1 MKPQEVV
8 HQRAKELGSEGLLLL
23 LLPGLQQ
30 EQHAVEGEQEEAAL
44 LVEEQQRVRVL
55 RRLREDPS
63 QALNAQLI
71 THVPHTQHLHG
82 CEEQKNGD
90 DVEGIMSSDYTGCN
104 FNTPPSFHYFM
115 LLPVF

>member
-1 MKPQEVV
+1 MELQEVLRL
-8 HQRAKELGSEGLLLL
+8 HQRTKELGSEGLLLL

-55 RRLREDPS
+55 RRLREDPG
-63 QALNAQLI
+63 QALNTQLI
-71 THVPHTQHLHG
+71 AHVPHTQHLDV

-90 DVEGIMSSDYTGCN
+90 EVEGIMSSD
-104 FNTPPSFHYFM
+104 
-115 LLPVF
+115 